1 MKLSRIATVAAAVSL
16 APAVFLATPALADD
30 GNTVDSSTQT
40 VTEPK
45 KETTDATTQT
55 EQEAK
60 AVLTAHFPQKFVTG
74 SKDWTEFSVD
84 IDNSKGDAVEQFSL
98 RFTLEAGVDSKEHP
112 KAGKSE
118 LEYQDADGKWH
129 PALEP
134 SSLYGTVSGTVKDGK
149 LGKGAK
155 RTVKLH
161 IRLGADFP
169 QPVSAHVEVEASGAA
184 KLTLP
189 HVPVGAQTQ
198 SASPSPEPNT
208 HGGDKNNKSTE
219 SPSPA
224 QPTPSVSTAP
234 SASAS
239 PSVSASATASPT
251 PAPAT
256 GSDNTASGSSG
267 SADTTQLAATGAGN
281 ETPWLIGGS
290 AAALVAGTGMVVAAR
305 RRSASRG

>member
-30 GNTVDSSTQT
+30 GNTVESSTQT

-45 KETTDATTQT
+45 KETADATTQT

-60 AVLTAHFPQKFVTG
+60 AVLTAHFPKKFVTG
-74 SKDWTEFSVD
+74 SKDWTEFSFD
-84 IDNSKGDAVEQFSL
+84 IDNSQGDAVEQFSL

-112 KAGKSE
+112 KAGKAE

-129 PALEP
+129 PVLEP

-149 LGKGAK
+149 LDKGAK

-169 QPVSAHVEVEASGAA
+169 KPTSAHVTVEASGAA

-189 HVPVGAQTQ
+189 HISVEAQPP
-198 SASPSPEPNT
+198 SASPEPNT
-208 HGGDKNNKSTE
+208 HGGDKNDKVTK

-224 QPTPSVSTAP
+224 EPSPSVSTAP

-239 PSVSASATASPT
+239 PSATATASASPS

-267 SADTTQLAATGAGN
+267 SGDTTQLAATGAGN